1 MKRLLLIVLPI
12 LFIVGCSS
20 SKSYSLEEL
29 RNLLSDKTM
38 EEVKELLGP
47 PDHIGDL
54 SSLKN
59 NNNEYIFNHE
69 YPQFSKS
76 DKRTWKYMF
85 NKKILYDPWSEK
97 YMSIEVQIL
106 DGKVFSVHQF

>member
-47 PDHIGDL
+47 PDHIRDT
-54 SSLKN
+54 SNYLKN
-59 NNNEYIFNHE
+59 NNNEYVYKF
-69 YPQFSKS
+69 PKS
-76 DKRTWKYMF
+76 DKKIWKYMF

-97 YMSIEVQIL
+97 YMSIEVHLL